1 MGKIRVLSTQLA
13 NQIAA
18 GEVVDRPF
26 SVVKELVENSLDAG
40 ATNIHVEVEK
50 GGMNLLKVR
59 DDGAGIPADELALA
73 LSRHSTSK
81 VYDLVDLNSIRTLGF
96 RGEALSSIASV
107 SQLTLISR
115 HSESAWLAQ
124 LAGCDTNVSLRPAA
138 HPKGTTV
145 EVRELFYNT
154 PARRKFLRSEATE
167 YNNISS
173 CIKRLALS
181 RFGVTFALTNND
193 RLRLDLNAASCYMDE
208 LERLRVICGT
218 TFVDNAIYLD
228 NQSLNLRMKGWVSS
242 PIFSR
247 SQSDLQYLYVNGRY
261 VKDKT
266 ISYAIRQAYQD
277 VLYRGR
283 HPAFVLYLETDLKD
297 VDVNVHPTKHEVRF
311 RDSKII
317 HRFVYTAINSAIAKG
332 SLKNDNFRD
341 SEFNQVSGHQLQK
354 GNISNGEMFPS
365 NRFLQ
370 NADRN
375 IGGQKSEIVAL
386 RSGSAEFSNVQ
397 ESGNIADKDECEPI
411 PPLGFAVAQL
421 RYAYI
426 LAENATGLV
435 VVDSHAAHERIIYEE
450 LKRTYE
456 EQGLVSQ
463 PLLVP
468 QGVLVS
474 ETEADLGEHLAEE
487 LKKLGLVFDRTSSE
501 SLLVREIPAILRGSD
516 VEQLLRDILADL
528 IQNNIS
534 DRISSEIHLILATMA
549 CHGSVRANR
558 KLTLSEMNAL
568 LRQMEETERINQ
580 CNHGRP
586 TWTEFPIED
595 IDRHFMRG
603 R

>member
-40 ATNIHVEVEK
+40 ATHIHVEVKK

-59 DDGAGIPADELALA
+59 DDGAGIPSDEIILALN
-73 LSRHSTSK
+73 RHSTSK
-81 VYDLVDLNSIRTLGF
+81 VYDLEDLNSIRTLGF

-115 HSESAWLAQ
+115 HSESAWLAKSE
-124 LAGCDTNVSLRPAA
+124 GCDTNVSLRPAA

-181 RFGVTFALTNND
+181 RFDVKFALTNND
-193 RLRLDLNAASCYMDE
+193 RLRLNLDAASCYLNE
-208 LERLRVICGT
+208 LERLRVICGN

-228 NQSLNLRMKGWVSS
+228 NQSAKLRVKGWISS
-242 PIFSR
+242 PTFSR

-277 VLYRGR
+277 VLYKGR

-317 HRFVYTAINSAIAKG
+317 HRFVYTAINSAIAKEY
-332 SLKNDNFRD
+332 LKNDNFRD
-341 SEFNQVSGHQLQK
+341 TEVNHVSGHQLKK
-354 GNISNGEMFPS
+354 GNMSTGEMFPS
-365 NRFLQ
+365 HRFFQ
-370 NADRN
+370 RADRN

-386 RSGSAEFSNVQ
+386 KSGSAEFSNDQ
-397 ESGNIADKDECEPI
+397 KISNIADTDGCEPI

-474 ETEADLGEHLAEE
+474 ETEADLGERLKEE
-487 LKKLGLVFDRTSSE
+487 LKKLGLIFDRTSSE

-516 VEQLLRDILADL
+516 TEQLLRDILADV
-528 IQNNIS
+528 IQNDIS
-534 DRISSEIHLILATMA
+534 NRISSEIHLILATMA

-595 IDRHFMRG
+595 IDKYFMRG

>member
-1 MGKIRVLSTQLA
+1 MRKIRILSTQLA

-40 ATNIHVEVEK
+40 ATHIDVEVES
-50 GGMNLLKVR
+50 GGMKLLKVR
-59 DDGAGIPADELALA
+59 DDGAGIPVDQLELAFT
-73 LSRHSTSK
+73 RHSTSK
-81 VYDLVDLNSIRTLGF
+81 IYDLADLDAISTLGF

-107 SQLTLISR
+107 SQLTLTSK
-115 HSESAWLAQ
+115 HSESAWLAE
-124 LAGCDTNVSLRPAA
+124 LRGCDMTSSLRPVA
-138 HPKGTTV
+138 HPKGTTI

-154 PARRKFLRSEATE
+154 PARRKFLRSEAAE

-181 RFGVTFALTNND
+181 RFDVAFTLRNND
-193 RLRLDLNAASCYMDE
+193 RLRLDLSATGSCLDKQ
-208 LERLRVICGT
+208 ERLRVICGAS
-218 TFVDNAIYLD
+218 FLDNAIELD
-228 NQSLNLRMKGWVSS
+228 NQSSNLTLKGWISI
-242 PIFSR
+242 PTFSR

-266 ISYAIRQAYQD
+266 IAHAIRQAYQD
-277 VLYRGR
+277 VLHKGR
-283 HPAFVLYLETDLKD
+283 HPAYVLYLDTDLRD
-297 VDVNVHPTKHEVRF
+297 VDVNVHPTKHEIRF
-311 RDSKII
+311 KDNKII
-317 HRFVYTAINSAIAKG
+317 HRFVHTAVKSAIAKRFP
-332 SLKNDNFRD
+332 KNDNLIS
-341 SEFNQVSGHQLQK
+341 SEADFFAGHQLK
-354 GNISNGEMFPS
+354 KENSSPRKMFTS
-365 NRFLQ
+365 HRFVQGIHGKIGRQ
-370 NADRN
+370 N
-375 IGGQKSEIVAL
+375 SEVVVL
-386 RSGSAEFSNVQ
+386 KSGSAEFPNDQ
-397 ESGNIADKDECEPI
+397 HNISITDHNECDSI

-435 VVDSHAAHERIIYEE
+435 IVDSHAAHERIIYEE

-474 ETEADLGEHLAEE
+474 ETEADLGERQKEE
-487 LKKLGLVFDRTSSE
+487 FEKLGFVLDRSSSE
-501 SLLVREIPAILRGSD
+501 SLLLREIPAILRGSD
-516 VEQLLRDILADL
+516 TEQLLRDILADL
-528 IQNNIS
+528 IKYDIS
-534 DRISSEIHLILATMA
+534 DRISSEIHHILSTMA

-558 KLTLSEMNAL
+558 KLSLSEMNSL
-568 LRQMEETERINQ
+568 LRQMEKTERINQ

-586 TWTEFPIED
+586 TWTEFSLED
-595 IDRHFMRG
+595 IDKYFMRG